1 MVSRSRSSAQI
12 QGIRNKTPL
21 LSGSPSKEVWL
32 SLVHSPCLGGLTVGE
47 PTRDKGLQEPSGPG
61 PAHLQGPLLYFH
73 SLWVPAMSDSLLFSN
88 TLCSILLLGLYFL
101 SVIYICTV
109 KLYTIGIHLL
119 LCLECHCPLF
129 LLTWQVNSPG
139 LHILHSSK
147 GTGLSSCSHLHYTVD
162 ICVLIRKFLG
172 EETFLSSSLSSC
184 LLMDECSA
192 VLRSPRQK
200 SNKSSR
206 LLTFYIGVLLP
217 FLE

>member
-1 MVSRSRSSAQI
+1 M
-12 QGIRNKTPL
+12 P
-21 LSGSPSKEVWL
+21 
-32 SLVHSPCLGGLTVGE
+32 
-47 PTRDKGLQEPSGPG
+47 
-61 PAHLQGPLLYFH
+61 
-73 SLWVPAMSDSLLFSN
+73 
-88 TLCSILLLGLYFL
+88 
-101 SVIYICTV
+101 V
-109 KLYTIGIHLL
+109 KLYTIGVYLL

-184 LLMDECSA
+184 LLMDECSV

-200 SNKSSR
+200 SNKLSR
-206 LLTFYIGVLLP
+206 LLPFYIGVLLP
-217 FLE
+217 FLEWFFFFLMSTSSLWELVIKPSWEEGQDTAEKIKWDYLI